1 MITLLATIFVLSVL
15 VFVHELGHFLS
26 AKGFGIRVERF
37 SIGYPPRLFGKRRGD
52 TDYCISAVP
61 FGGYV
66 KIAGMVDESLDTK
79 AIQGPPQPWEFRSKP
94 WLQRL
99 IVVLAGSLMNLLLAY
114 LILTAFARFQGV
126 GRISGT
132 TVGIVTEGRPAA
144 GAGLKPDDR
153 IVRVNGDSVATW
165 EALTRHIHSSPGK
178 TLRIEWMSGDS
189 LRSALIT
196 PLPDTLD
203 GRPVGLIGI
212 QAKSEVVK
220 IGWPAAFVESAKYCW
235 QITRLI
241 AGSLVRLVTGQD
253 SLKTLGGPVKIAQLA
268 GDSARQGMGP
278 LFYLMALLSINLGL
292 LNLLPFPVL
301 DGGHVLILCIE
312 GIVRKEIPVR
322 VKMIIQQAGMVLL
335 IGLILLV
342 TYNDIFTH

>member
-1 MITLLATIFVLSVL
+1 
-15 VFVHELGHFLS
+15 
-26 AKGFGIRVERF
+26 
-37 SIGYPPRLFGKRRGD
+37 
-52 TDYCISAVP
+52 
-61 FGGYV
+61 
-66 KIAGMVDESLDTK
+66 
-79 AIQGPPQPWEFRSKP
+79 
-94 WLQRL
+94 
-99 IVVLAGSLMNLLLAY
+99 
-114 LILTAFARFQGV
+114 
-126 GRISGT
+126 
-132 TVGIVTEGRPAA
+132 
-144 GAGLKPDDR
+144 
-153 IVRVNGDSVATW
+153 VATW

-196 PLPDTLD
+196 PLPDTID

-220 IGWPAAFVESAKYCW
+220 IGWPAAFFESAKYCW

-241 AGSLVRLVTGQD
+241 AVSLVRLITGQD

-278 LFYLMALLSINLGL
+278 LFYLMALLSLNLGL

-312 GIVRKEIPVR
+312 GIVRREIPVR
-322 VKMIIQQAGMVLL
+322 AKMIIQQAGMVLL

-342 TYNDIFTH
+342 TYNDIFNH

>member
-153 IVRVNGDSVATW
+153 IIRVNGDSVATW
-165 EALTRHIHSSPGK
+165 EALTHLIHSSPGK
-178 TLRIEWMSGDS
+178 ALRIEWMSGDS

-196 PLPDTLD
+196 PLPDSAG